1 MEQQL
6 KGEDS
11 LFYIKYN
18 GVWCPI
24 AYETSNSFSENVEM
38 INTTTRD
45 NAGWKTELPTNQS
58 YSISLEAILTIDD
71 KTANSNVL
79 SYNKIRKMK
88 RERTLIEWKRETFGG
103 WYIDGGKAYIVDISD
118 ANSVGEVITFSL
130 QLNGFGKP
138 LETDAR
144 IRVLSNVAKTM
155 IYTHPD
161 EVTVIQTEKN
171 I

>member
-1 MEQQL
+1 MEQQI

-18 GVWCPI
+18 NIWCPI
-24 AYETSNSFSENVEM
+24 ACETSNSFSENVEM

-45 NAGWKTELPTNQS
+45 NAGWKTEIPTNQS
-58 YSISLEAILTIDD
+58 FSISLEAVLIIDD

-88 RERTLIEWKRETFGG
+88 RDRTLIEWKRETLGG
-103 WYIDGGKAYIVDISD
+103 WYIDSGKAHIVDISD
-118 ANSVGEVITFSL
+118 ANAVGENITFSL

-138 LETDAR
+138 LESTAR
-144 IRVLSNVAKTM
+144 VSVLGYNSNTLVS
-155 IYTHPD
+155 D
-161 EVTVIQTEKN
+161 NNNNLIQV
-171 I
+171 

>member
-18 GVWCPI
+18 DVWCPI
-24 AYETSNSFSENVEM
+24 ACETSNSFSETVEM

-45 NAGWKTELPTNQS
+45 NAGWKTEIPTNQS
-58 YSISLEAILTIDD
+58 FSISLEAVLTIDD

-88 RERTLIEWKRETFGG
+88 RDRTLIEWKRETLGG
-103 WYIDGGKAYIVDISD
+103 WYIDSGKAYIVDISD
-118 ANSVGEVITFSL
+118 ANAVGEDITFSL

-138 LETDAR
+138 LESTAR
-144 IRVLSNVAKTM
+144 VSVLGYNSNTLV
-155 IYTHPD
+155 
-161 EVTVIQTEKN
+161 
-171 I
+171 

>member
-1 MEQQL
+1 MEEQL

-24 AYETSNSFSENVEM
+24 ACETSNSFSESVEM

-45 NAGWKTELPTNQS
+45 NAGWKTEIPTNQS
-58 YSISLEAILTIDD
+58 FSISLDAILTIDD

-88 RERTLIEWKRETFGG
+88 RERTLIEWKRETFEG

-118 ANSVGEVITFSL
+118 ANAVGEDITFSL

-138 LETDAR
+138 LESTAR
-144 IRVLSNVAKTM
+144 VSVLGYNSDTLVLDNNNNL
-155 IYTHPD
+155 
-161 EVTVIQTEKN
+161 IQV
-171 I
+171 

>member
-18 GVWCPI
+18 DVWCPI
-24 AYETSNSFSENVEM
+24 ACETSNSFSETVEM

-45 NAGWKTELPTNQS
+45 NAGWKTEIPTNQS
-58 YSISLEAILTIDD
+58 FSISLEAVLTIDD

-79 SYNKIRKMK
+79 SYYKIRKMK
-88 RERTLIEWKRETFGG
+88 RERTLIEWKRETLGG
-103 WYIDGGKAYIVDISD
+103 WYIDSGKAYIVDISD
-118 ANSVGEVITFSL
+118 ANAVGEDITFSL

-138 LETDAR
+138 LESKFPKILGD
-144 IRVLSNVAKTM
+144 SNDILTNNNN
-155 IYTHPD
+155 D
-161 EVTVIQTEKN
+161 VIWITT
-171 I
+171 

>member
-1 MEQQL
+1 MEEQL
-6 KGEDS
+6 KGEYS

-18 GVWCPI
+18 NVWCPI
-24 AYETSNSFSENVEM
+24 ACETSNSFSESVEM

-45 NAGWKTELPTNQS
+45 NAGWKTEIPTNQS
-58 YSISLEAILTIDD
+58 YTISLEAILTIDD

-118 ANSVGEVITFSL
+118 SNTVGENITFSL

-138 LETDAR
+138 LDSTAR
-144 IRVLSNVAKTM
+144 VSVLGYNSNTLVS
-155 IYTHPD
+155 D
-161 EVTVIQTEKN
+161 NNNNLIQV
-171 I
+171 

>member
-1 MEQQL
+1 M
-6 KGEDS
+6 
-11 LFYIKYN
+11 
-18 GVWCPI
+18 
-24 AYETSNSFSENVEM
+24 
-38 INTTTRD
+38 
-45 NAGWKTELPTNQS
+45 
-58 YSISLEAILTIDD
+58 
-71 KTANSNVL
+71 
-79 SYNKIRKMK
+79 
-88 RERTLIEWKRETFGG
+88 GG
-103 WYIDGGKAYIVDISD
+103 WYIDSGKAYIVDISD
-118 ANSVGEVITFSL
+118 SNAVGENITFSL

>member
-24 AYETSNSFSENVEM
+24 ACETSNSFSESVEM

-45 NAGWKTELPTNQS
+45 NAGWKTEIPTNQS
-58 YSISLEAILTIDD
+58 YSISLEAVLTIDD

-103 WYIDGGKAYIVDISD
+103 WYIDSGKAYIVDISD
-118 ANSVGEVITFSL
+118 ANAVGENITFSI

-138 LETDAR
+138 LESTAR
-144 IRVLSNVAKTM
+144 VSVLGYNSNTLVS
-155 IYTHPD
+155 D
-161 EVTVIQTEKN
+161 NNNNLIQV
-171 I
+171 

>member
-18 GVWCPI
+18 GVWCPV
-24 AYETSNSFSENVEM
+24 ACETSNSLSENVEM

-45 NAGWKTELPTNQS
+45 NAGWKTEIPTNQS
-58 YSISLEAILTIDD
+58 FSISLDAVLTIDD

-88 RERTLIEWKRETFGG
+88 RERTLIEWKRETFRG
-103 WYIDGGKAYIVDISD
+103 WYIDGGKAYIVEISD
-118 ANSVGEVITFSL
+118 ANAVGEDITFSL

-138 LETDAR
+138 LDSTAR
-144 IRVLSNVAKTM
+144 VSVLGYNSDTLISDDNNNL
-155 IYTHPD
+155 
-161 EVTVIQTEKN
+161 IQA
-171 I
+171 

>member
-1 MEQQL
+1 MEEQL

-18 GVWCPI
+18 NIWCPI
-24 AYETSNSFSENVEM
+24 ACETSNSFSENVEM

-45 NAGWKTELPTNQS
+45 NAGWKSELPTNQS
-58 YSISLEAILTIDD
+58 YSISLEAVLTILTIDD
-71 KTANSNVL
+71 KTANLKL

-103 WYIDGGKAYIVDISD
+103 LYIDSGKAYIVDISD
-118 ANSVGEVITFSL
+118 ANAVGEVITFSL

-138 LETDAR
+138 FLEG
-144 IRVLSNVAKTM
+144 NG
-155 IYTHPD
+155 
-161 EVTVIQTEKN
+161 
-171 I
+171 